1 MLLHENQDPKGGLL
15 RGNSQRRSLGTRGS
29 QMGRHLETED
39 LLFNVVQVSPSY
51 PPGFP
56 DRVKLGRTSL
66 CFLSVDE
73 VQASREAA
81 SSMLTLRRG
90 PAPQTHIERNII
102 RSILRCNFLVAG
114 EIKEKRGSSPPASS
128 PGRPAPTLYMSK
140 GTDAQGKLC
149 EGQGRGGP
157 SPPLFSWVS
166 APTLHLPAPGR
177 WLRVQGMPYQSDHL
191 GSL

>member
-1 MLLHENQDPKGGLL
+1 
-15 RGNSQRRSLGTRGS
+15 
-29 QMGRHLETED
+29 MGRYLETED

-90 PAPQTHIERNII
+90 LAPQTHI
-102 RSILRCNFLVAG
+102 
-114 EIKEKRGSSPPASS
+114 
-128 PGRPAPTLYMSK
+128 
-140 GTDAQGKLC
+140 
-149 EGQGRGGP
+149 
-157 SPPLFSWVS
+157 
-166 APTLHLPAPGR
+166 
-177 WLRVQGMPYQSDHL
+177 
-191 GSL
+191 